1 MMNIFSRTIQ
11 RYKNYRTGKRLNRLE
26 SDLKML
32 KNKINFDP
40 RYALDIP
47 ELDNSAAYTRR
58 VGEYRTWFIGN
69 SRMLRNMYNLAIKDD
84 CLNYFWYKAPSNY
97 RMIHTGIPGLISSK
111 MATILF
117 GGGLKFTT
125 TVYKDDKTADE
136 QVSAQAQELVDNL
149 CKIVDLNE
157 RLENAA
163 QNESWGGHI
172 YFKLSHDT
180 GLSQYPILEVA
191 DVRKAEAIKERGIT
205 TAIKFKFWYKD
216 AAKNGFR
223 LDEIYTTDAL
233 GDAVIRYEL
242 YQLAKDGSE
251 VARKLEDLPQT
262 SQIKEDFHLND
273 DNELVYTGLKGM
285 LAFDKPNRTPSH
297 EFPDSEY
304 GASDYEGAL
313 DSFDALDE
321 AYSELIA
328 EIRSNKTIRYI
339 PESMIP
345 KQIITDST
353 THQQVVISL
362 LPNDFVTNY
371 VKIEGGLDQNAK
383 NEMNIQVIPDK
394 TLQHLEKWKVALSTA
409 INCAGLSPLAL
420 GITGLESINSS
431 DKSQQERNK
440 VTLETRNKKI
450 RIWKPFIEDVVLKV
464 LELNSWMVKN
474 AQAKQDAFETM
485 DLTFDNLDVKAEFGD
500 YIIEQQSEKITTWS
514 GAKSSGIAST
524 HEAVSQIHPD
534 WEEDEIN
541 DEVNLIRFEQGMSLD
556 NPSNLPELTGAEE
569 DEEPDNDDDEEA
581 KKKAKAEADKKA
593 AEDKAKEMLLNE
605 SNQ

>member
-1 MMNIFSRTIQ
+1 MNIIKRTIQ
-11 RYKNYRTGKRLNRLE
+11 RYKNYRTGKRLTRLE
-26 SDLKML
+26 SDLRML

-47 ELDNSAAYTRR
+47 ELDNSLNYTRR
-58 VGEYRTWFIGN
+58 IEEYRTWFIGN
-69 SRMLRNMYNLAIKDD
+69 SRMLRNMYNLAIKKD
-84 CLNYFWYKAPSNY
+84 CLNYFWYKAPDNY

-117 GGGLKFTT
+117 GGGLKFTA
-125 TVYKDDKTADE
+125 TVYKDEGDRIDE
-136 QVSAQAQELVDNL
+136 VATQQAQELVDNL
-149 CKIVDLNE
+149 CKIIDLNE

-163 QNESWGGHI
+163 QNESWGGHV

-216 AAKNGFR
+216 AANKEYR

-251 VARKLEDLPQT
+251 SPKALEDLPQT
-262 SQIKEDFHLND
+262 ANLKTEFLLND
-273 DNELVYTGLKGM
+273 NDELVYNGLKGM

-339 PESMIP
+339 PSSMVP
-345 KQIITDST
+345 KQIITDSVT
-353 THQQVVISL
+353 GKQVTISL
-362 LPNDFVTNY
+362 LPNEFVTNY
-371 VKIEGGLDQNAK
+371 EMVEGGLDQNAK
-383 NEMNIQVIPDK
+383 NEMVIQQIPDK
-394 TLQHLEKWKVALSTA
+394 TKDNLEKFKTALSTA

-440 VTLETRNKKI
+440 VTLETRNKKQ

-464 LELNSWMVKN
+464 LELNSWMVSN
-474 AQAKQDAFETM
+474 AQAKQDAFAKL
-485 DLTFDNLDVKAEFGD
+485 DLTFANLDVKAEFGD
-500 YIIEQQSEKITTWS
+500 YIIEQQSEKIMTWS

-534 WEEDEIN
+534 WEEAEIN
-541 DEVNLIRFEQGMSLD
+541 EEVNLIRFEQGMSLD
-556 NPSNLPELTGAEE
+556 NPSNLPELTGT
-569 DEEPDNDDDEEA
+569 EPEPEKDDEAIKKKQAEDEA
-581 KKKAKAEADKKA
+581 KKL
-593 AEDKAKEMLLNE
+593 AEDKAKEMLGNE
-605 SNQ
+605 GSE

>member
-1 MMNIFSRTIQ
+1 MMNIIKRTIQ

-26 SDLKML
+26 SDLRML
-32 KNKINFDP
+32 KNKISFDP

-47 ELDNSAAYTRR
+47 ELDNSENYTRR
-58 VGEYRTWFIGN
+58 IEEYRTWFIGN
-69 SRMLRNMYNLAIKDD
+69 SRMLRNMYNVSIKDD

-97 RMIHTGIPGLISSK
+97 RMLHTGIPGLISSK

-117 GGGLKFTT
+117 GAGIKFTT

-149 CKIVDLNE
+149 CKIIDLNE

-172 YFKLSHDT
+172 YLKLSHDT

-216 AAKNGFR
+216 AAKNEYR
-223 LDEIYTTDAL
+223 LDEIYTTNDDK
-233 GDAVIRYEL
+233 DAVIRYEL

-251 VARKLEDLPQT
+251 VARMLEDLPQT
-262 SQIKEDFHLND
+262 AGLKEDFGLDVN
-273 DNELVYTGLKGM
+273 NELVYTGLKGM

-328 EIRSNKTIRYI
+328 ELRTNKTVRYI
-339 PESMIP
+339 PESMVP
-345 KQIITDST
+345 KQITTDSRT
-353 THQQVVISL
+353 GEQVVISL

-371 VKIEGGLDQNAK
+371 VKVEGGLDQNAK
-383 NEMNIQVIPDK
+383 NEITIQVIPDK

-409 INCAGLSPLAL
+409 INSAGLSPLAL

-440 VTLETRNKKI
+440 VTLETRSKKQ
-450 RIWKPFIEDVVLKV
+450 RIWKPFIEDVILKT
-464 LELNSWMVKN
+464 LELNSWMVAN
-474 AQAKQDAFETM
+474 AQASQDAFAKL

-534 WEEDEIN
+534 WEEAEIN
-541 DEVNLIRFEQGMSLD
+541 EEVNLIRFEQGMALD
-556 NPSNLPELTGAEE
+556 NPSNLPELTGTQE
-569 DEEPDNDDDEEA
+569 DEEPDEDDEEA
-581 KKKAKAEADKKA
+581 KKKQAEDEAKKKA
-593 AEDKAKEMLLNE
+593 DEMLKNE
-605 SNQ
+605 SAK